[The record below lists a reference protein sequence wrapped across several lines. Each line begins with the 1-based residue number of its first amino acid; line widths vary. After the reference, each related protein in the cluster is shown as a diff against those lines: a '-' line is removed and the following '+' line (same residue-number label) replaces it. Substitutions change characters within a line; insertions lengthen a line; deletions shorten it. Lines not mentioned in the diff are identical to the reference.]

1 MANINETTAW
11 AEGIYLIATTDDVI
25 GGADGISNKAA
36 TQLAC
41 RTGYLKQQITYIKT
55 GEIIAGKA
63 EKLANPR
70 AITMTG
76 DATGA
81 ADFDGSGD
89 IEINITQKNSGVR
102 AETYSRVTVDAQGRV
117 TEGSNPST
125 IDGYDITGVA
135 CS

>member
-89 IEINITQKNSGVR
+89 INQRQQRQEHQPVSMRQMFGVKVVQR
-102 AETYSRVTVDAQGRV
+102 K
-117 TEGSNPST
+117 
-125 IDGYDITGVA
+125 
-135 CS
+135 